1 MRTVKKTETDNMAI
15 SVETI
20 DYGYFE
26 KLLKV
31 LSSPYVVP
39 EEHSEY
45 LFRPKPDEHVLETF
59 CGTFEFYPET
69 EFGATGGLWSNCEM
83 EFSTNMGYRLQ
94 LKRPFYCV
102 QAAFLAEFVKL

>member
-45 LFRPKPDEHVLETF
+45 LLRPKPDESVLETF

-102 QAAFLAEFVKL
+102 QAALLAEFVKL